1 MHDHT
6 KTSDY
11 ELLIKQAQ
19 ALIAD
24 ESDFIANI
32 ANLSAL
38 IYHNLDELNW
48 AGFYLM
54 KEHELVLGPF
64 QGLSACTRI
73 KVGKGVCG
81 TSAKLKKTLNIPN
94 VHLFEGHIA
103 CDSASNSECVVPI
116 LSYNEVIGVLDVD
129 SPIMNRFDE
138 RTLKFLEDLISLI
151 EEKHFR

>member
-19 ALIAD
+19 ALISD

-94 VHLFEGHIA
+94 VHLFDGHIA

-138 RTLKFLEDLISLI
+138 STQKFLEDLISII
-151 EEKHFR
+151 EAKHFR

>member
-32 ANLSAL
+32 ANMSAL
-38 IYHNLDELNW
+38 IYHNLDHLNW

-94 VHLFEGHIA
+94 VHLFDGHIA

-138 RTLKFLEDLISLI
+138 STQKFLEDLISII
-151 EEKHFR
+151 EAKHFR

>member
-81 TSAKLKKTLNIPN
+81 TSAKLKNTLNIPN
-94 VHLFEGHIA
+94 VHLFDGHIA

-138 RTLKFLEDLISLI
+138 STQKFLEDLISLI
-151 EEKHFR
+151 EAKHFR